1 GHDGARDRDAL
12 LLAAGELLG
21 AVVPACGQADGPER
35 DLCPPAP
42 LGARQAGQQE
52 RQLDVLDRAQHRDQ
66 VVELEDEAHVPRAP
80 GREAVL
86 VEPGEGLAGDHHL
99 ARIGPVEAG
108 EQVEQGRLA
117 RPRGTHERHGRIAF
131 PGATAFPGGGVD
143 PGDADAPG
151 ARLPAAQRWAPP
163 GEGDRPPEALAYW
176 VAALRELL
184 EETGV
189 LLAAR
194 DGRLLE
200 GPLAPEL
207 AALRA
212 RVAAG
217 EPFGRVLAA
226 AGLVP
231 ATEALF
237 YFARWITPVTNPR
250 RWDTR
255 FLVGRL
261 PAGQEP
267 VADGTETVSCTWMS
281 PRAALAAYEAGRIVL
296 IPPTVRTLDDLARFP
311 SMDAVLADA
320 AGRVV

>member
-1 GHDGARDRDAL
+1 MPRPSSTVI
-12 LLAAGELLG
+12 LLG
-21 AVVPACGQADGPER
+21 APRDG
-35 DLCPPAP
+35 
-42 LGARQAGQQE
+42 AGPFS
-52 RQLDVLDRAQHRDQ
+52 VL
-66 VVELEDEAHVPRAP
+66 L
-80 GREAVL
+80 L
-86 VEPGEGLAGDHHL
+86 
-99 ARIGPVEAG
+99 
-108 EQVEQGRLA
+108 
-117 RPRGTHERHGRIAF
+117 ERHGSIAF
-131 PGATAFPGGGVD
+131 PGATAFPGGVVD

-267 VADGTETVSCTWMS
+267 VADGTETVSCAWMS

-311 SMDAVLADA
+311 SIDAVLADA
-320 AGRVV
+320 AGRVVRAVTPELVQDGSLTAIRYPGNAAPPRRLVLQGGRWRPADD

>member
-1 GHDGARDRDAL
+1 M
-12 LLAAGELLG
+12 LAAVS
-21 AVVPACGQADGPER
+21 APPAPPRPSSTVIVLAEPRDADGPFS
-35 DLCPPAP
+35 
-42 LGARQAGQQE
+42 
-52 RQLDVLDRAQHRDQ
+52 VL
-66 VVELEDEAHVPRAP
+66 L
-80 GREAVL
+80 L
-86 VEPGEGLAGDHHL
+86 
-99 ARIGPVEAG
+99 
-108 EQVEQGRLA
+108 
-117 RPRGTHERHGRIAF
+117 ERHGSIAF

-151 ARLPAAQRWAPP
+151 ARLPGAQRWAPP
-163 GEGDRPPEALAYW
+163 GEGDRPPAALAYW

-184 EETGV
+184 EETGL

-311 SMDAVLADA
+311 SIDAVLTDA
-320 AGRVV
+320 AERVVRAATPELLQDGSLTAIRYPGNAVPPRRLVLQDGRWRPTDD

>member
-1 GHDGARDRDAL
+1 MLAAVPAPTPAVPRPSSTVILLGEPRDDEGPFSVL
-12 LLAAGELLG
+12 LL
-21 AVVPACGQADGPER
+21 
-35 DLCPPAP
+35 
-42 LGARQAGQQE
+42 
-52 RQLDVLDRAQHRDQ
+52 
-66 VVELEDEAHVPRAP
+66 
-80 GREAVL
+80 
-86 VEPGEGLAGDHHL
+86 
-99 ARIGPVEAG
+99 
-108 EQVEQGRLA
+108 
-117 RPRGTHERHGRIAF
+117 ERHGSIAF
-131 PGATAFPGGGVD
+131 PGATAFPGGVVEA
-143 PGDADAPG
+143 GDADAPG

-176 VAALRELL
+176 VAALRELF
-184 EETGV
+184 EETGI

-217 EPFGRVLAA
+217 ERFAGVLAS

-231 ATEALF
+231 ATDALF
-237 YFARWITPVTNPR
+237 SFARWITPVTNPR

-255 FLVGRL
+255 FLVARL

-311 SMDAVLADA
+311 SIDAVLADA
-320 AGRVV
+320 AGRVVRAVTPELVQDGSLTAIRYPGNAAPPRRLVLQGGRWRPADD